1 MHSCHYKS
9 ESRFHRCHWTID
21 MPSKN
26 NNNNNKTPENSVDI
40 SLHSEKANWKSTSK
54 CYVIVWFQ
62 LKTSPSRRH
71 NTCSPDDAH
80 WLMYIKLLNLF
91 FFSTFFLPLLSE
103 CTMLFYVETKPTL
116 FKYQWAIVS
125 RWLFLLKLSLTWDRY
140 LTRLDFETFIHSFI
154 HFVCFIWVC

>member
-91 FFSTFFLPLLSE
+91 FFFNIFFTSPVRMYDVVLCWNQADSIQISMSDCVPVIISS
-103 CTMLFYVETKPTL
+103 
-116 FKYQWAIVS
+116 QIVTHL
-125 RWLFLLKLSLTWDRY
+125 R
-140 LTRLDFETFIHSFI
+140 
-154 HFVCFIWVC
+154 